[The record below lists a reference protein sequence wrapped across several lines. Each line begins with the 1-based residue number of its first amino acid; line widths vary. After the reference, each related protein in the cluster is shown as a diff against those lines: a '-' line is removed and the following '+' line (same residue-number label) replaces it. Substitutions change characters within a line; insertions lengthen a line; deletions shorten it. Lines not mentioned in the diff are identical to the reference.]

1 MKKEDQ
7 KIVKAIVK
15 ASIEQFAIGFE
26 ARHLGE
32 IDNPDGVINSKI
44 HNIFISLLGDDIR
57 YYSSLVPLLESTLG
71 NMLASRAS

>member
-44 HNIFISLLGDDIR
+44 HNILYLC
-57 YYSSLVPLLESTLG
+57 
-71 NMLASRAS
+71 